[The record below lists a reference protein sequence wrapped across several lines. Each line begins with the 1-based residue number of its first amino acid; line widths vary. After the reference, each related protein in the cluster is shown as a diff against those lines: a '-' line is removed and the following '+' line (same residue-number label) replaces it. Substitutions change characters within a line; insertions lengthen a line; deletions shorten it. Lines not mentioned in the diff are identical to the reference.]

1 MDVCSPEK
9 HFFYGYVKL
18 IVPSFKGLRQY
29 LTIGYARKNLKR
41 LTHLIAGSAQTFNG
55 VWRLK
60 KRVLRSVDQILLY
73 NLENVNAYLS
83 NLLKVTFLDTF
94 GISSLWGLYF

>member
-18 IVPSFKGLRQY
+18 IVLSFKGLRQY
-29 LTIGYARKNLKR
+29 LTMGYARKNLKR
-41 LTHLIAGSAQTFNG
+41 LTHLIAGSVQTFNG

-60 KRVLRSVDQILLY
+60 KEFSEVLT
-73 NLENVNAYLS
+73 
-83 NLLKVTFLDTF
+83 KF
-94 GISSLWGLYF
+94 YFIIWRT